1 MPKKDGGLRF
11 CVDYRQLNNIT
22 IKNRYALPLISELQ
36 DRFQGAKWFTKL
48 DVRDAYY
55 LVRMKEGEEWKTAF
69 RTRYGHYEYLVM
81 PFGLTNAPAT
91 FQSLINATLQEY
103 LDVFVVAYLD
113 DVLIYSAGTLKEHI
127 QDVKKVMK
135 KLQQKDLQLKIE
147 KY

>member
-1 MPKKDGGLRF
+1 
-11 CVDYRQLNNIT
+11 
-22 IKNRYALPLISELQ
+22 
-36 DRFQGAKWFTKL
+36 
-48 DVRDAYY
+48 
-55 LVRMKEGEEWKTAF
+55 MKEGEEWKTAF

-113 DVLIYSAGTLKEHI
+113 DVLIYSAGTLEEHI
-127 QDVKKVMK
+127 QDIKKVMK

-147 KY
+147 KCEFHQKEVSFLGSIVSTNGIQMDPGKVKAVRSEERRVGKECRSRWSPYH

>member
-1 MPKKDGGLRF
+1 
-11 CVDYRQLNNIT
+11 
-22 IKNRYALPLISELQ
+22 
-36 DRFQGAKWFTKL
+36 
-48 DVRDAYY
+48 
-55 LVRMKEGEEWKTAF
+55 
-69 RTRYGHYEYLVM
+69 M

-135 KLQQKDLQLKIE
+135 KLQKNDFQLKIE
-147 KY
+147 KCEFHQKEVSFLGSIVSTNVIQMDPEKVKPVKDWPRPTNIKKVTACLVI